1 MTQRSSKKLFL
12 FIPLSSEDVRLH
24 WPEFYHID
32 AQFYGLELDAGMG
45 EFEQTYRVG
54 LFGLKD
60 LTQGTKEMELL
71 IFKGH
76 RHRVLTKERLQ
87 QLLDFTSSQGAKKV
101 IINTQL
107 NSLQRVCRRFGFK
120 ELYTDPQGKMWMIKE
135 F

>member
-1 MTQRSSKKLFL
+1 MTHLSSKELLL
-12 FIPLSSEDVRLH
+12 FIPLLPEDVRLH
-24 WPEFYHID
+24 WPEFYHIEG
-32 AQFYGLELDAGMG
+32 QFYGLELDAGMG
-45 EFEQTYRVG
+45 TFEKTYRVG

-87 QLLDFTSSQGAKKV
+87 QLLDFTSSQGTKKA
-101 IINTQL
+101 ILNTQL
-107 NSLQRVCRRFGFK
+107 KSLRRVCRRFGFK
-120 ELYTDPQGKMWMIKE
+120 ELYTDPQGRMWMIKE

>member
-1 MTQRSSKKLFL
+1 MSGS
-12 FIPLSSEDVRLH
+12 PLYFKPLPPDAVRLN
-24 WPEFYHID
+24 WPEFYHIQ
-32 AQFYGLELDAGMG
+32 AQFYGLELDAGVG
-45 EFEQTYRVG
+45 TFQKLYRVG

-120 ELYTDPQGKMWMIKE
+120 ELYTDPQGKMWMMKG

>member
-1 MTQRSSKKLFL
+1 MTHLSSKELLL
-12 FIPLSSEDVRLH
+12 FIPLPPEEVRRQ
-24 WPEFYHID
+24 WPEFYHSH